1 MFDSPIFALFV
12 IIALGFMVGRI
23 SIKGITLDVSAVIF
37 VALLFGHFGVVV
49 PAELGTFGMVL
60 FIFAIGIQA
69 GPGFFATFRTRG
81 KSLAL
86 VSAILVVSAAAVALT
101 AKAVFGFSAAE
112 AAGLL
117 TGALTSTPGLATAE
131 EATGPMAAVAY
142 SIAYPFGV
150 VGVILFVK
158 LLPRFLKVDTA
169 AEGAKL
175 LAQVRDTHPRIEAAA
190 FEVTSGAVAGRTLA
204 DLSLRASTGGAV
216 VSRIT
221 RGDKHLIPTGK
232 DTLEPGDRLKAVGP
246 VEALEKL
253 GRMVGRRIEGE
264 LPFGE
269 DIELQTALVTTKALV
284 GKTLAS
290 LNLQSTFGCTI
301 TRIRRSGVDLSP
313 APALPLR
320 FGDKL
325 SIVGRKEDLEQV
337 LRLLGNQK
345 QKLSDTDFFPI
356 ALGIVLGVLVGQ
368 VSLSFGSGFTF
379 SLGLSG
385 GVLLTALLLS
395 AAGKTGGVV
404 WTMSSASNQLLRQL
418 GLLLFLASV
427 GTSAGRGLV
436 ATFAQSGVW
445 LFVAGVLITLVPMAV
460 ATWVALRFFKI
471 NILELLGVLTGGMTS
486 TPGLAAADSMCEG
499 PAATAVGLA
508 YATVYPVA
516 MVLLIALTQVI
527 ASLGS

>member
-1 MFDSPIFALFV
+1 MLESPIFALFI
-12 IIALGFMVGRI
+12 IIALGFVLGRV

-37 VALLFGHFGVVV
+37 VALLFGHFGVVIP
-49 PAELGTFGMVL
+49 PALGTFGMVL

-69 GPGFFATFRTRG
+69 GPGFFGTFRTRG
-81 KSLAL
+81 KSLAT
-86 VSAILVVSAAAVALT
+86 VAAILVITAAAVA
-101 AKAVFGFSAAE
+101 AASKMIFGFSAAE
-112 AAGLL
+112 AAGLF

-131 EATGPMAAVAY
+131 EVAGPTAAVAY

-150 VGVILFVK
+150 IGVILFVK
-158 LLPRFLKVDTA
+158 LLPRVLKIDPK
-169 AEGAKL
+169 AEGEKL
-175 LAQVRDTHPRIEAAA
+175 LARVRDIHPRIEAAT
-190 FEVTSGAVAGRTLA
+190 FEVTSSLVVGRTLM
-204 DLSLRASTGGAV
+204 DLALRTATGGAV
-216 VSRIT
+216 ISRIT
-221 RGDKHLIPTGK
+221 RGAEHLIPTGK
-232 DTLEPGDRLKAVGP
+232 DVLALGDRLKAVGP
-246 VEALEKL
+246 NEALEKL
-253 GRMVGRRIEGE
+253 GRMVGQRIEGE
-264 LPFGE
+264 LPFG
-269 DIELQTALVTTKALV
+269 DNIELQTALVTTKALV

-290 LNLQSTFGCTI
+290 LNLQQTFGCTI
-301 TRIRRSGVDLSP
+301 TRVRRAGVDLSP
-313 APALPLR
+313 APLLTLR

-325 SIVGRKEDLEQV
+325 SLVGHKEDMDQV

-368 VSLSFGSGFTF
+368 ISLSFGAGFTF

-395 AAGKTGGVV
+395 AAGKTGPVV

-427 GTSAGRGLV
+427 GTSAGEGLV
-436 ATFAQSGVW
+436 ETFAQSGMR
-445 LFVAGVLITLVPMAV
+445 LFLAGILITLIPMAV
-460 ATWVALRFFKI
+460 AAWVALRFFKI
-471 NILELLGVLTGGMTS
+471 NVLELLGVLTGGMTS

-499 PAATAVGLA
+499 QTATIVSLA

-527 ASLGS
+527 ASL